1 MVCRLIIV
9 GLAAALA
16 APLYASAAAT
26 AAALFSC
33 PSIDSQSQSSMGLNP
48 GLSCTQTAQTLAN
61 SLINIAPNPRTAHS
75 RDVERRG
82 PPTGRRVSRHRS
94 ERLLGALV
102 TATTTRSRS

>member
-1 MVCRLIIV
+1 MVCRLTIE

-16 APLYASAAAT
+16 APLYASAPVT

-33 PSIDSQSQSSMGLNP
+33 PSIDSQSQSFMGLNP
-48 GLSCTQTAQTLAN
+48 GLSRTQTAQTLAN
-61 SLINIAPNPRTAHS
+61 SLINVRPTRERRIVETSGAARTA
-75 RDVERRG
+75 DG
-82 PPTGRRVSRHRS
+82 ARVSRHRS